1 MRRFERAIPP
11 AAWTMNEAKW
21 NQQWVALLKTNAS
34 ATFSWYSHAGET
46 ARNIALPH
54 LREQTGEHC
63 SFCDGF
69 PVDSVS
75 MDTIEHFCPKSA
87 FPHLAYT
94 WDNLYYCCD
103 RCQSH
108 KGEKWDDGLIAPDAQ
123 DYSFWRY
130 FEFDFTTGAIRPSTT
145 ASEPEKHR
153 AEITISMYGLDTDKR
168 RRFRRLELKK
178 WSSSAERHLDDFAYR
193 NYLQPA

>member
-1 MRRFERAIPP
+1 
-11 AAWTMNEAKW
+11 
-21 NQQWVALLKTNAS
+21 
-34 ATFSWYSHAGET
+34 
-46 ARNIALPH
+46 
-54 LREQTGEHC
+54 
-63 SFCDGF
+63 
-69 PVDSVS
+69 

-108 KGEKWDDGLIAPDAQ
+108 KGEKWDDGLIAPDAH
-123 DYSFWRY
+123 DYNFGRY

-145 ASEPEKHR
+145 ASDAEKHR

-178 WSSSAERHLDDFAYR
+178 WSGSDPAGRHLDEFAYR
-193 NYLQPA
+193 NYLIQELPAPALV